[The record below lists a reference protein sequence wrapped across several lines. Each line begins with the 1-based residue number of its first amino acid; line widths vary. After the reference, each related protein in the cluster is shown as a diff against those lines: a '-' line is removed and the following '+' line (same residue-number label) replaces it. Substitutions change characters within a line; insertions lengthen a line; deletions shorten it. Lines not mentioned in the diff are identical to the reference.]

1 MNPYEKLHEI
11 VRLLDVRFPD
21 GKDIFQRVSRLA
33 EETGELAQAVNHT
46 EGTGIK
52 REKYGEP
59 DRNEMV
65 KEIQDVMR
73 AALGIAQH
81 YGLEAELEKS
91 IDDAYV
97 RLSSLSNKL

>member
-1 MNPYEKLHEI
+1 MDSYQKLNEI
-11 VRLLDVRFPD
+11 VKLLDERFPR

-33 EETGELAQAVNHT
+33 EETGELAQAVNHA

-59 DRNEMV
+59 DPKAMA

-81 YGLEAELEKS
+81 YGLEAELERS

-97 RLSSLSNKL
+97 RLSEPTK